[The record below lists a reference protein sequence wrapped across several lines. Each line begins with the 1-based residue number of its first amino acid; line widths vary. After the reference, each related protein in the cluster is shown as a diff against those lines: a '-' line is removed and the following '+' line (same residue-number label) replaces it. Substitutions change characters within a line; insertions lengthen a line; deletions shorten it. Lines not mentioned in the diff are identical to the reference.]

1 VAAQTVTGILF
12 NMPEKSG
19 YKLIDTWFNFCQQS
33 SVVRPVHTALY
44 LYCITLCNKLR
55 WKEVYGLP
63 TDFAMDCLGISSYKT
78 YINTLNDLIEFGF
91 ITMHQRSKNQYTS
104 NQIALVFFTEASPK
118 QSRSTYQ
125 SKVSIVKQLKTY
137 KNVSKVSE
145 QEEPKTVLFN
155 LFKKV
160 RSDLPDSEIF
170 IEVGKF
176 ENKYPNKDPVKDI
189 NLINAWAKKIKYIP
203 DVNPV
208 KEFDKIAQANKEK
221 YGS

>member
-1 VAAQTVTGILF
+1 MT
-12 NMPEKSG
+12 EKSG
-19 YKLIDTWFNFCQQS
+19 YKLIDTWFRFCQES

-44 LYCITLCNKLR
+44 IYCITLCNKLR
-55 WKEVYGLP
+55 WKDIFGLP

-78 YINTLNDLIEFGF
+78 YIKALNDLVDFGF
-91 ITMHQRSKNQYTS
+91 ITMHERSKNQYTS

-125 SKVSIVKQLKTY
+125 SKVSIVKQLQTY
-137 KNVSKVSE
+137 KNVSKVLNTEE
-145 QEEPKTVLFN
+145 QKTVLLN

-160 RSDLPDSEIF
+160 RNDIPDTELI

-189 NLINAWAKKIKYIP
+189 NLINAWAKKIKYSEP
-203 DVNPV
+203 ENN
-208 KEFDKIAQANKEK
+208 KSKFNKIVLDNKLK
-221 YGS
+221 YGI